1 MEEFKEVL
9 LNGMSVARLSAYMV
23 FGIIGASMYLLY
35 KISGWNKNDNGKP
48 TEWSWSF
55 FFKDNT
61 PRMLFTFF
69 FVYLW
74 ARFDLVGFIPEGWNV
89 FGDFSYILI
98 GLLTDSLVA
107 YGVKK
112 LKSLEVKV

>member
-1 MEEFKEVL
+1 MENFINTL
-9 LNGMSVARLSAYMV
+9 LNGMPLGELAAYMV
-23 FGIIGASMYLLY
+23 FGVIGATMYLIF
-35 KISGWNKNDNGKP
+35 KVSGWNKKDNGKP
-48 TEWSWSF
+48 TEWSWKF

-61 PRMLFTFF
+61 PRMLFTLF

-74 ARFDLVGFIPEGWNV
+74 ARFDLVGFIPEGWNM

-98 GLLTDSLVA
+98 GLITDSLVA

-112 LKSLEVKV
+112 LKTFEVKV